1 MIVAEAW
8 KANYLFWILPV
19 VFILGLLAVLGL
31 VGLFLAVRLYAKYT
45 CGSYRETTRMDGKT
59 VIVTG
64 CTSGIGKETA
74 KELAK
79 RGARV
84 IMACRSMEKAEK
96 VQGIQFLTVKSYS
109 TAKLQT

>member
-8 KANYLFWILPV
+8 KANYLFWILPA
-19 VFILGLLAVLGL
+19 VFALGLLAVLGL
-31 VGLFLAVRLYAKYT
+31 IGLFFVVRFYAKFT
-45 CGSYRETTRMDGKT
+45 CGRFREKTRMDGKT

-96 VQGIQFLTVKSYS
+96 VQGI
-109 TAKLQT
+109 